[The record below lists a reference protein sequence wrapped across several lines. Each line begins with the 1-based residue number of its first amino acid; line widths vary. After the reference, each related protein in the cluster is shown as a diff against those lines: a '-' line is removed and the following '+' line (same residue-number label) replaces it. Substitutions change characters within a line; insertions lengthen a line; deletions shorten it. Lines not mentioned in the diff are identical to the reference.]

1 MNKFDKDGYGFLLK
15 FVRKQKGQPF
25 CAEQVTMAAQA
36 AGILPPDLR
45 NWGKLFVQARKD
57 GYIARCDSIFVREF
71 GHGSLTLGW
80 IAT

>member
-1 MNKFDKDGYGFLLK
+1 MSKFEKDSYGFLLK

-25 CAEQVTMAAQA
+25 CAEQVTLAAKA

-45 NWGKLFVQARKD
+45 NWGRVFVQARND
-57 GYIARCDSIFVREF
+57 GYIARTDAVFRRAL
-71 GHGSLTLGW
+71 GNGTLTLGW